1 MPTNKKFIAQ
11 RLNQFDSSAIRK
23 AFELNTEI
31 PDPIDL
37 SIGFPEDDTPD
48 YIKAAAIRAIK
59 SGDTRYTPSNGSFAL
74 RGAIAEKLNRENNI
88 FVENT
93 GVSVTPGVTTAILLA
108 YLAILDPGD
117 EILIPD
123 PFFPPYRDL
132 AILVGAKPV
141 LMDTFP
147 SFQLTAE
154 LIEPHITKNTKAII
168 INSPNNPTGAVYP
181 QSELLRIAKLAK
193 RHDIAVISDEVYEH
207 FAYDVP
213 HFSIGSVYPKT
224 ITLNGFSKSYAMTG
238 WRVGY
243 IAGPMEA
250 IEAINELQQYI
261 VFSSSSVSQRAALS
275 AFRHTP
281 LVLTRKYR
289 SKRDLAVRLLKRGFE
304 VRGAH
309 GAFYAFVQL
318 PPGADDL
325 AFTRLAAREKVI
337 ILPGRA
343 FSKRGDYIR
352 IAFAAPRATITKG
365 IPILTELAEQMQ
377 NSVHIIN

>member
-1 MPTNKKFIAQ
+1 MLKDKNLIAQ
-11 RLNQFDSSAIRK
+11 RLKLFDSSAIRK
-23 AFELNTEI
+23 AFDLNTEI

-59 SGDTRYTPSNGSFAL
+59 SGETRYTPSNGSFAL
-74 RGAIAEKLNRENNI
+74 RSAIAEKLTRENHI
-88 FVENT
+88 TMDMAQVT
-93 GVSVTPGVTTAILLA
+93 VTPGVTTGILLT

-123 PFFPPYRDL
+123 PFFPPYRDV
-132 AILVGAKPV
+132 AIMIGAKPV
-141 LMDTFP
+141 LIDTFP
-147 SFQLTAE
+147 TFQLTADA
-154 LIEPHITKNTKAII
+154 IEPYITNRTKAIL

-181 QSELLRIAKLAK
+181 QSELIKIAKLAR
-193 RHDIAVISDEVYEH
+193 RHDLVVISDEVYEH
-207 FAYDVP
+207 FSYDIP
-213 HFSIGSVYPKT
+213 HFSIGSIYKKT

-243 IAGPMEA
+243 IAGPKVV

-281 LVLTRKYR
+281 LVLTRKYK
-289 SKRDLAVRLLKRGFE
+289 SKRDLALRLLRRGFE
-304 VRGAH
+304 VHGAA
-309 GAFYAFVQL
+309 GAFYAFVKL
-318 PPGADDL
+318 PPGIKDVI
-325 AFTRLAAREKVI
+325 FTRMAAKEKVI

-343 FSKRGDYIR
+343 FSKRDDYIR
-352 IAFAAPRATITKG
+352 VAFAASRPTITRG
-365 IPILTELAEQMQ
+365 IPILSDLSKRIQNTEPLSE
-377 NSVHIIN
+377 